1 MWRKVNDIP
10 LSQLMAPRTA
20 RLCCWFPRVGTIFIA
35 LSDFQKMGYLII
47 DLPKGSSA
55 SLLSSIIFGGAT
67 SMQSVD
73 FNSDMGESFG
83 PWTIGDGVD
92 AELMAYISSANIAT
106 GFHAGDPGTM
116 RRTVERAKQLGVAI
130 GAHPGFRDLVGF
142 GRRHLNA
149 PPQELVDD
157 ILYQLGALREIARAQ
172 GVALQH
178 IKPHGALYM
187 HLARDEDAARL
198 LVQNLQIIEP
208 TLLLYC
214 MPNSVIW
221 RIAKELGQPV
231 VREFYADREYD
242 MTGSIVFT
250 RNVRALDP
258 ATVAARV
265 LRACQTGLVRTVEGE
280 DLFIEFD
287 SICLHSDTPGALELV
302 EATREAL
309 DLAGIDVRTAE

>member
-1 MWRKVNDIP
+1 
-10 LSQLMAPRTA
+10 
-20 RLCCWFPRVGTIFIA
+20 
-35 LSDFQKMGYLII
+35 
-47 DLPKGSSA
+47 
-55 SLLSSIIFGGAT
+55 
-67 SMQSVD
+67 
-73 FNSDMGESFG
+73 
-83 PWTIGDGVD
+83 
-92 AELMAYISSANIAT
+92 
-106 GFHAGDPGTM
+106 
-116 RRTVERAKQLGVAI
+116 
-130 GAHPGFRDLVGF
+130 
-142 GRRHLNA
+142 
-149 PPQELVDD
+149 VDD
-157 ILYQLGALREIARAQ
+157 MLYQLGALREIARAQ
-172 GVALQH
+172 GVPVQH

-198 LVQNLQIIEP
+198 LVQNLQLIEP

-242 MTGSIVFT
+242 LSGSIVFT
-250 RNVRALDP
+250 RTVRALDP

-309 DLAGIDVRTAE
+309 DQAGIAVRTPE

>member
-1 MWRKVNDIP
+1 
-10 LSQLMAPRTA
+10 
-20 RLCCWFPRVGTIFIA
+20 
-35 LSDFQKMGYLII
+35 
-47 DLPKGSSA
+47 
-55 SLLSSIIFGGAT
+55 
-67 SMQSVD
+67 MQAVD
-73 FNSDMGESFG
+73 FNSDMGEGFG

-92 AELMAYISSANIAT
+92 SELMAYISSANIAT

-116 RRTVERAKQLGVAI
+116 RRTVERARQLGVGI

-142 GRRHLNA
+142 GRRHINA
-149 PPQELVDD
+149 SAQELVDD

-172 GVALQH
+172 GVTLQH

-187 HLARDEDAARL
+187 HLARDEEAARR
-198 LVQNLQIIEP
+198 LVENLQIVEP

-221 RIAKELGQPV
+221 QVARELGQPV

-242 MTGSIVFT
+242 LSGSIVFT
-250 RNVRALDP
+250 RKVRALDP

-265 LRACQTGLVRTVEGE
+265 LRACQTGRVRTVEGE
-280 DLFIEFD
+280 DLLIEFD

-309 DLAGIDVRTAE
+309 DQAGIAVRTPR